1 MTFDT
6 GTWWLITIILTA
18 LLGCIG
24 ALVSRSIF
32 KSLDEHSSDIKEV
45 RENYTTRKDH
55 KTDIDAVR
63 REMKEV
69 RSEMRTEIQTLSEDI
84 KEVKETCLRKDVF
97 EHNMLRLENKMDA
110 LTKFLMERRDAAEVF
125 LRMVNLYRGT
135 YYRLRNA
142 GPILSDEEQIPRAE
156 LRAALDYLQESGYI
170 AVRTVKDHTPAH
182 ISDLPL
188 EDLECKLLP
197 KGTQLIGGHIK
208 DPLVKP

>member
-1 MTFDT
+1 M
-6 GTWWLITIILTA
+6 L
-18 LLGCIG
+18 
-24 ALVSRSIF
+24 
-32 KSLDEHSSDIKEV
+32 
-45 RENYTTRKDH
+45 ENDLQF
-55 KTDIDAVR
+55 
-63 REMKEV
+63 
-69 RSEMRTEIQTLSEDI
+69 RTE
-84 KEVKETCLRKDVF
+84 
-97 EHNMLRLENKMDA
+97 
-110 LTKFLMERRDAAEVF
+110 LTSMSYAAEVF